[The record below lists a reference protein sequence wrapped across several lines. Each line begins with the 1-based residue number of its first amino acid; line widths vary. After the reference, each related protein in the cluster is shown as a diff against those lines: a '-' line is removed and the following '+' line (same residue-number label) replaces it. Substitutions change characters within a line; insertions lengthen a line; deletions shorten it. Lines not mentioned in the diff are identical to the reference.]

1 MAKGN
6 TRKTKPAPRL
16 LRGGA
21 LRTFVAKAKQAI
33 ADSDADPEHQ
43 RIATEK
49 LDFVVKDMGLWEI
62 NRPDFPGLPNL
73 PRFHPRPERGKSYS
87 NIPVPREHRHL
98 FKNRKQRTKCWQ
110 GSGMAAWC
118 YYLAAVKDEV
128 AYYANPPEATRSPA
142 PPDKLD
148 DELDT
153 LDQLKGRNDADIRMM
168 ANLLFHS
175 EVVTGMMSRRAK
187 DVMIAEWQLAVA
199 YLKRKGRIRID
210 QIDHNT
216 LSGFRNVCAKWLRD
230 GKRARTTVNGYLRTF
245 RRVLKW
251 CAAFCEVQVPA
262 YDVLL
267 RNFTGKD
274 LVSFAK
280 SAGQEAGARQFGRAD
295 IIPMPVAVMGA
306 WLAAARRDPFHLA
319 LTMCSLNLA
328 AGAADLSDLP
338 LEDRTLTNPLPCVDM
353 ERRLFITHRS
363 KTFNR
368 RWTLRTEEGEP
379 AIRMMDRTHEAL
391 AAWFDRR
398 EELLHELKERRAT
411 ANRIQRAAKARRLR
425 AKGLSKARIAAELGV
440 AVGNVHDILRQPAD
454 RREWARSLAEKGHS
468 QKDIV
473 ALTGL
478 GTGTVSKYVR
488 DITARKPPKP
498 RGNRYSIITP
508 DPNRV
513 FFVPS
518 TGRPLVNH
526 SSKHNYV
533 ITVFNRICK
542 EAGIIREVD
551 ILAGRQAPP
560 EQGTFILPK
569 RNGHY
574 IFRRTAATVAGMLGG
589 VPERALQ
596 GFLGH
601 DSPEM
606 TRKYVLDPPSSYRGD
621 RIEHGYRIKLKH
633 SDDPIAVLEE
643 FLDVSQES
651 ASS

>member
-1 MAKGN
+1 
-6 TRKTKPAPRL
+6 
-16 LRGGA
+16 

-33 ADSDADPEHQ
+33 AGSNADPAYQ
-43 RIATEK
+43 RAATER
-49 LDFVVKDMGLWEI
+49 LDFVVEGVGFWEI
-62 NRPDFPGLPNL
+62 NRPDFPSLPNL

-110 GSGMAAWC
+110 GSGVAAWC
-118 YYLAAVKDEV
+118 HYLAAAKEEV
-128 AYYANPPEATRSPA
+128 AYFANPPEAARAAAA
-142 PPDKLD
+142 PDTLD
-148 DELDT
+148 DELHT
-153 LDQLKGRNDADIRMM
+153 LDQLKGRDDADIRMM
-168 ANLLFHS
+168 ADLLFHS
-175 EVVTGMMSRRAK
+175 EVVTGMMSERAR
-187 DVMIAEWQLAVA
+187 DAMVAAWQLAVA
-199 YLKRKGRIRID
+199 YLKRKGRTRLD

-216 LSGFRNVCAKWLRD
+216 LSGFRNTCAGWLQN
-230 GKRARTTVNGYLRTF
+230 GKRARTTINGYLRTF

-267 RNFTGKD
+267 RNVTEKD
-274 LVSFAK
+274 MVSIAK
-280 SAGQEAGARQFGRAD
+280 SAGHEAGAKQFGRAD
-295 IIPMPVAVMGA
+295 IIPMPAAVMRA
-306 WLAAARRDPFHLA
+306 WLEVARRDPFHLA

-328 AGAADLSDLP
+328 AGATDLSDLP

-353 ERRLFITHRS
+353 ERKLFITHRS

-368 RWTLRTEEGEP
+368 RWTLRTGEGEP

-391 AAWFDRR
+391 TAWLDCR
-398 EELLHELKERRAT
+398 EALLRELGERRA
-411 ANRIQRAAKARRLR
+411 AAHRIQRAVEARRLR
-425 AKGLSKARIAAELGV
+425 AKGFSKARIAAELGV
-440 AVGNVHDILRQPAD
+440 PLGSVRGIMHQPAD
-454 RREWARSLAEKGHS
+454 RREWARSLAEKGYS

-478 GTGTVSKYVR
+478 SAGSVSKYVR
-488 DITARKPPKP
+488 DITARNPRKP
-498 RGNRYSIITP
+498 RGNRYSIVTP

-526 SSKHNYV
+526 SSNHNYV

-560 EQGTFILPK
+560 QQGTFILPK

-596 GFLGH
+596 NFLGH
-601 DSPEM
+601 DNPEM
-606 TRKYVLDPPSSYRGD
+606 TRKYVLNPPSSYRGD
-621 RIEHGYRIKLKH
+621 RIKHGYRIKLEH

-643 FLDVSQES
+643 FLDVCQEP